1 MFVWFLLVEFNFIFI
16 GLIDFN
22 KNLFNVGFFIYILV
36 VFLFGR
42 DIVVRDK
49 LYGLLRYFISVFI
62 IEWEVF
68 MVYNV

>member
-1 MFVWFLLVEFNFIFI
+1 MGFNFIGI

-22 KNLFNVGFFIYILV
+22 KNLFNDGFFIYIL

-62 IEWEVF
+62 IELEVF
-68 MVYNV
+68 KVYNVKKFFEII

>member
-1 MFVWFLLVEFNFIFI
+1 MGFNFIGI

-22 KNLFNVGFFIYILV
+22 KNLFNVGFFIYIL

-62 IEWEVF
+62 IELEVF
-68 MVYNV
+68 KVYNVKKFFEII